1 MNYKEALEYIQG
13 TKTFGS
19 KLGLDRI
26 KMLVDL
32 LGNPEKGLQVIH
44 VAGTNGKGSTIA
56 FMSSVLCQA
65 GYKVGI
71 YTSPGLYNFNDR
83 IKINQ
88 KEIDDESV
96 GKITGKIKEKIDV
109 MLAQGFEHPTE
120 FEIMTALA
128 LVYFKEQE
136 CDLVILEVGLGGRL
150 DSTNVIKTPMLAVI
164 TPIDFDHMDILG
176 DTIELIAKEKAG
188 ILKRGTRLVLSPQR
202 EEAEVIILKR
212 AERFDIPVHKVDFSS
227 INPISWD
234 IDTQCFSVDQEE
246 YKTSILGFHQTQNA
260 LVAIEA
266 LYALETLGVR
276 VPQDALKKGLVMARW
291 PARFEILDK
300 DPLVVIDG
308 AHNLQGV
315 QILKENLKAYFGDK
329 EIIFI
334 MGVMRDKN
342 YVEMIRELKPLMHKV
357 YTVTPNNNRALSA
370 VELQKVLEE
379 EGVDSKA
386 CLGIT
391 TALESSLRD
400 IGENQI
406 ICAFGSL
413 YFMGELRASYL
424 SLEDKHE

>member
-128 LVYFKEQE
+128 LGYFKEQE
-136 CDLVILEVGLGGRL
+136 CD
-150 DSTNVIKTPMLAVI
+150 
-164 TPIDFDHMDILG
+164 
-176 DTIELIAKEKAG
+176 
-188 ILKRGTRLVLSPQR
+188 
-202 EEAEVIILKR
+202 
-212 AERFDIPVHKVDFSS
+212 
-227 INPISWD
+227 
-234 IDTQCFSVDQEE
+234 
-246 YKTSILGFHQTQNA
+246 
-260 LVAIEA
+260 
-266 LYALETLGVR
+266 
-276 VPQDALKKGLVMARW
+276 
-291 PARFEILDK
+291 
-300 DPLVVIDG
+300 
-308 AHNLQGV
+308 
-315 QILKENLKAYFGDK
+315 
-329 EIIFI
+329 
-334 MGVMRDKN
+334 
-342 YVEMIRELKPLMHKV
+342 
-357 YTVTPNNNRALSA
+357 
-370 VELQKVLEE
+370 
-379 EGVDSKA
+379 
-386 CLGIT
+386 
-391 TALESSLRD
+391 
-400 IGENQI
+400 
-406 ICAFGSL
+406 
-413 YFMGELRASYL
+413 
-424 SLEDKHE
+424 